1 MIDINPYH
9 LEIVTQILL
18 EHVPDC
24 EVRAFGSR
32 ATWTSKD
39 YSDLDL
45 AIVGNEPLEWRTL
58 GKLRDA
64 FEESYLPFRVDV
76 LDWHDISDKFREMIR
91 EDCAVIFKNGSTH
104 DWKKLT
110 LKQCIEMEVSNYSEK
125 EAWPFI
131 NYLDTGNIT
140 MNIIKEIQHLVVGRN
155 KVPTRA
161 RRKIKPGDIVY
172 SMVRPNQRH
181 FGLIK
186 HPPKNFLVSTGFAV
200 LRGKPGIAHTDF
212 IYYLLAQEHIVDYL
226 QAIAEN
232 STSAYPSIRP
242 HDLEQLEIQLP
253 SLPKQ
258 RDIAHILSTL
268 DEKIE
273 LNRRMNETLE
283 AMAKALFKSWFVDF
297 NPVRAKIEGL
307 WRPGESLPG
316 FPAYLYDLFPDSLV
330 SSELG
335 EIPQGWS
342 VSALDDII
350 QLLSGGT
357 PSTAA
362 DQYWTGGIPWYT
374 AKDAP
379 NPSDIFVIGTERT
392 ITLAGVQNSATKILP
407 VGTTIIS
414 ARGTVGRLALLGLPM
429 AMNQTCYGIRG
440 NDGYLNF
447 FIYWVIRMTIT
458 DIQSQTYGTIF
469 DTITRQ
475 TFKFVDIVRPPI
487 ELVNLFER
495 TVASIMEGILH
506 NLNESDVLT
515 NLKNVLLPKLLEGEY
530 TYNPSQFREQMELLK

>member
-45 AIVGNEPLEWRTL
+45 AIVGNGPLEWRTL

-76 LDWHDISDKFREMIR
+76 LDWHDISDNFREIIR
-91 EDCAVIFKNGSTH
+91 EDCIVIFKKNYKHEWGN
-104 DWKKLT
+104 LT
-110 LKQCIEMEVSNYSEK
+110 LGQCIEIENSNYSEK

-140 MNIIKEIQHLVVGRN
+140 TNVIKEVQHLVTGTG
-155 KVPTRA
+155 KIPTRA
-161 RRKIKPGDIVY
+161 RRKIQPGDIVY

-186 HPPKNFLVSTGFAV
+186 HPPENFVVSTGFAV
-200 LRGKPGIAHTDF
+200 LRGKPDVAYTDF
-212 IYYLLAQEHIVDYL
+212 IYYLLTQDHIVDYL

-258 RDIAHILSTL
+258 RDIARILNTL

-273 LNRRMNETLE
+273 LNRRTNETLE
-283 AMAKALFKSWFVDF
+283 AMTQTLFKSWFLDF
-297 NPVRAKIEGL
+297 APVRAKMEGR
-307 WRPGESLPG
+307 WQPGESFPG
-316 FPAYLYDLFPDSLV
+316 FPAHLYDLFPDRLIP
-330 SSELG
+330 SELG
-335 EIPQGWS
+335 EIPEGWLIS
-342 VSALDDII
+342 CVTDLCNKIEN
-350 QLLSGGT
+350 GGT
-357 PSTAA
+357 PTRS
-362 DQYWTGGIPWYT
+362 QLHYWGGPIPWYT
-374 AKDAP
+374 TSELTDGPLLHSKESITREGLAK
-379 NPSDIFVIGTERT
+379 STCKLWQSGT
-392 ITLAGVQNSATKILP
+392 ILIALYASP
-407 VGTTIIS
+407 
-414 ARGTVGRLALLGLPM
+414 TVGRLGILETQATANQACSALVP
-429 AMNQTCYGIRG
+429 NYSYFRY
-440 NDGYLNF
+440 YLFYSLF
-447 FIYWVIRMTIT
+447 FSRTQLQRIAVGAAQQNI
-458 DIQSQTYGTIF
+458 SQN
-469 DTITRQ
+469 
-475 TFKFVDIVRPPI
+475 IVRSLKIIVPPI
-487 ELVNLFER
+487 EIVTIFNRIIKDLWKKR
-495 TVASIMEGILH
+495 MES
-506 NLNESDVLT
+506 LNELYCMVALRDLMLPQLISG
-515 NLKNVLLPKLLEGEY
+515 NLL
-530 TYNPSQFREQMELLK
+530 

>member
-1 MIDINPYH
+1 MMIDINPYH
-9 LEIVTQILL
+9 LEIVTQILV

-45 AIVGNEPLEWRTL
+45 AIVGDEPLKWRTL

-64 FEESYLPFRVDV
+64 FEESYLPMRVDV

-91 EDCAVIFKNGSTH
+91 EDCVVIFKNGSIN

-110 LKQCIEMEVSNYSEK
+110 LRQCIEMEVSNYSEK
-125 EAWPFI
+125 EAWSFI

-140 MNIIKEIQHLVVGRN
+140 TNTIKEVQHLVPGRD
-155 KVPTRA
+155 KIPTRA

-200 LRGKPGIAHTDF
+200 LRGKPGVAHTEF
-212 IYYLLAQEHIVDYL
+212 IYYLLTQEHIVDYL

-242 HDLEQLEIQLP
+242 HDLEQLEIRLP
-253 SLPKQ
+253 SLPRQ

-283 AMAKALFKSWFVDF
+283 AMAQALFKSWFVDF
-297 NPVRAKIEGL
+297 DPIRAKMEGR
-307 WRPGESLPG
+307 WQPGESLPG
-316 FPAYLYDLFPDSLV
+316 LPAHLYDLFPSRLV

-335 EIPQGWS
+335 EIPEDWRIGCFGDLAKQVQDKES
-342 VSALDDII
+342 PQDSPTTLFKHFSI
-350 QLLSGGT
+350 
-357 PSTAA
+357 PSF
-362 DQYWTGGIPWYT
+362 DSEH
-374 AKDAP
+374 
-379 NPSDIFVIGTERT
+379 NPSIESGSTIKSQKIRIFPGVILISKLNPEIERVWLVDVKQFDKAVCSTEFLVLQPKPPFGKYTIYCMSRSTTFRQKLIGLVTGTSKSHQRAPAKAVLE
-392 ITLAGVQNSATKILP
+392 LP
-407 VGTTIIS
+407 S
-414 ARGTVGRLALLGLPM
+414 
-429 AMNQTCYGIRG
+429 
-440 NDGYLNF
+440 
-447 FIYWVIRMTIT
+447 
-458 DIQSQTYGTIF
+458 
-469 DTITRQ
+469 
-475 TFKFVDIVRPPI
+475 
-487 ELVNLFER
+487 
-495 TVASIMEGILH
+495 
-506 NLNESDVLT
+506 
-515 NLKNVLLPKLLEGEY
+515 LLPPQLIVEQFEQLASPILSKTPTNRKELSNNTTLRDFLLPILIYNERRNSGY
-530 TYNPSQFREQMELLK
+530 TSRR

>member
-1 MIDINPYH
+1 MMIDINPYH
-9 LEIVTQILL
+9 LEIVTQILT

-45 AIVGNEPLEWRTL
+45 AIVGDEPLRWRTL

-64 FEESYLPFRVDV
+64 FEESYLPMRVDV

-91 EDCAVIFKNGSTH
+91 EDCVVIYKNGSIN

-110 LKQCIEMEVSNYSEK
+110 LRQCIEMEVSNYSEK
-125 EAWPFI
+125 EAWSFI

-140 MNIIKEIQHLVVGRN
+140 TNTIKEVQHLVAGRD
-155 KVPTRA
+155 KIPTRA

-186 HPPKNFLVSTGFAV
+186 HPPENFLVSTGFAV
-200 LRGKPGIAHTDF
+200 LRGKPGVAHTDF
-212 IYYLLAQEHIVDYL
+212 IYYLLTQEHIVDYL

-242 HDLEQLEIQLP
+242 HDLEQLEIRLP

-283 AMAKALFKSWFVDF
+283 AMAQALFKSWFVDF
-297 NPVRAKIEGL
+297 NPVRAKIEGR

-316 FPAYLYDLFPDSLV
+316 LPAHLYDLFSDRLIP
-330 SSELG
+330 SELG
-335 EIPQGWS
+335 EIPEGWEITTIDKK
-342 VSALDDII
+342 VTVV
-350 QLLSGGT
+350 GGST
-357 PSTAA
+357 PSTKEPS
-362 DQYWTGGIPWYT
+362 YWDGSINWVTPKDLSNLNSPVLLETDKKITNAGLKKISSGLLPSGTVLLSSRAPIGYT
-374 AKDAP
+374 A
-379 NPSDIFVIGTERT
+379 ITE
-392 ITLAGVQNSATKILP
+392 IPVAINQGFIAMKCEHLASLYVWLWTVTNHESIL
-407 VGTTIIS
+407 
-414 ARGTVGRLALLGLPM
+414 
-429 AMNQTCYGIRG
+429 
-440 NDGYLNF
+440 
-447 FIYWVIRMTIT
+447 
-458 DIQSQTYGTIF
+458 
-469 DTITRQ
+469 
-475 TFKFVDIVRPPI
+475 
-487 ELVNLFER
+487 
-495 TVASIMEGILH
+495 TVANGSTFQEVNKRSFRTLLLCIPPTSVRKNFQYVAEDLYKLIVKNEREIRILRGLH
-506 NLNESDVLT
+506 RS
-515 NLKNVLLPKLLEGEY
+515 LLP
-530 TYNPSQFREQMELLK
+530 TVISN

>member
-1 MIDINPYH
+1 MIDISPYH

-24 EVRAFGSR
+24 EVQAFGSR

-45 AIVGNEPLEWRTL
+45 AIVGSEPLEWRTL
-58 GKLRDA
+58 GELRDA

-91 EDCAVIFKNGSTH
+91 EDCIVIFKNGSTH

-140 MNIIKEIQHLVVGRN
+140 MNTIKEIQRLVVGRD

-258 RDIAHILSTL
+258 RDIAHILGTL
-268 DEKIE
+268 NEKIE

-283 AMAKALFKSWFVDF
+283 AMAQALFKSWFIDF
-297 NPVRAKIEGL
+297 DPVRAKIEGR
-307 WRPGESLPG
+307 WQPGESLPG
-316 FPAYLYDLFPDSLV
+316 LPAYLYDLLPNRLV
-330 SSELG
+330 PSELG
-335 EIPQGWS
+335 EIPEGWQIRPLDS
-342 VSALDDII
+342 IALFRNGLALQKYRPKDRADRLPVVKIAQLRSGKADSGEWSTTTIGSDHIITAGDIVFSWSGTLIATIWCGEKAALNQHLFKVDSTTYPQWLILGWIRHHLPTFRKIAEGKTTTMGHIKRHHLAEAMCVLPDGLFLSKTNQFLTYLSNKVTTTNVNSRFLSELLDTLSANL
-350 QLLSGGT
+350 LLS
-357 PSTAA
+357 P
-362 DQYWTGGIPWYT
+362 
-374 AKDAP
+374 
-379 NPSDIFVIGTERT
+379 
-392 ITLAGVQNSATKILP
+392 
-407 VGTTIIS
+407 
-414 ARGTVGRLALLGLPM
+414 
-429 AMNQTCYGIRG
+429 
-440 NDGYLNF
+440 
-447 FIYWVIRMTIT
+447 
-458 DIQSQTYGTIF
+458 
-469 DTITRQ
+469 
-475 TFKFVDIVRPPI
+475 FKR
-487 ELVNLFER
+487 R
-495 TVASIMEGILH
+495 
-506 NLNESDVLT
+506 
-515 NLKNVLLPKLLEGEY
+515 
-530 TYNPSQFREQMELLK
+530 

>member
-1 MIDINPYH
+1 MMIDLNPYH
-9 LEIVTQILL
+9 LEIVTQILV

-45 AIVGNEPLEWRTL
+45 AIVSDKPLKWRTL

-64 FEESYLPFRVDV
+64 FEESYLPMRVDV

-91 EDCAVIFKNGSTH
+91 EDCIVIFKNGSTH

-140 MNIIKEIQHLVVGRN
+140 MNIIKEIQHLVVGRD

-186 HPPKNFLVSTGFAV
+186 HPPENFLVSTGFAV

-258 RDIAHILSTL
+258 RDIAHILGTL

-283 AMAKALFKSWFVDF
+283 EMAQALFKSWFIDF
-297 NPVRAKIEGL
+297 DPVRAKIEGR
-307 WRPGESLPG
+307 WQPGESLPG
-316 FPAYLYDLFPDSLV
+316 LPAYLYDLLPNRLV
-330 SSELG
+330 PSELG
-335 EIPQGWS
+335 EVPEGWQVKS
-342 VSALDDII
+342 LGDIARQRKCQVESDQLDSNISYIALNHMPKNSISLSEWANAASLGSNKLRFSKYDILFGKLRPYFHKVGVAPIDGVCSTDIVVIYPLASQWFGFVLFHTCSKEFINYTTATSTGTRMPRSNWNDMAQYRTVVPTNSTATVFNELINSYI
-350 QLLSGGT
+350 QKLLIAIEQSHALINLRNIMLLRFFGRHHIRVDLLS
-357 PSTAA
+357 
-362 DQYWTGGIPWYT
+362 
-374 AKDAP
+374 
-379 NPSDIFVIGTERT
+379 
-392 ITLAGVQNSATKILP
+392 
-407 VGTTIIS
+407 
-414 ARGTVGRLALLGLPM
+414 
-429 AMNQTCYGIRG
+429 
-440 NDGYLNF
+440 
-447 FIYWVIRMTIT
+447 
-458 DIQSQTYGTIF
+458 
-469 DTITRQ
+469 
-475 TFKFVDIVRPPI
+475 
-487 ELVNLFER
+487 
-495 TVASIMEGILH
+495 
-506 NLNESDVLT
+506 
-515 NLKNVLLPKLLEGEY
+515 
-530 TYNPSQFREQMELLK
+530 